1 MPFPFRYHPQ
11 GLTPSQW
18 RNLAAL
24 VAGGLLTLNEHWP
37 QIVAVVGLHYH
48 GLPIPPG
55 ITLVLQIT
63 AFAVTSLSRALN
75 RAKSGTGTGIVGNPA
90 DAPVLAPAVND
101 TRNAGGTLL
110 RASSGDYRASS
121 GDYAGLTPTD
131 VSGFVAGLAAA
142 LAAYQVPPL
151 PPVVVTTPPP
161 PRPINVTITA
171 DSPLDA
177 AVIQAAHAALDAQ
190 ALDAQAIPAPGNTP
204 APADTLGAVQTATAG
219 AADPVNVIVAPPPAL
234 VVAPPAL
241 VGAATAPAIA

>member
-24 VAGGLLTLNEHWP
+24 VAGGLLTVNEHWP

-75 RAKSGTGTGIVGNPA
+75 RAKSGTGTGIVGTPIIGTPDNPA
-90 DAPVLAPAVND
+90 SATGAASAGQPGLSAPPI
-101 TRNAGGTLL
+101 
-110 RASSGDYRASS
+110 SI
-121 GDYAGLTPTD
+121 TPSD

-142 LAAYQVPPL
+142 LAAYQVPP
-151 PPVVVTTPPP
+151 PAPVVVTTPPP

-177 AVIQAAHAALDAQ
+177 AVVQAAHAALDAQ
-190 ALDAQAIPAPGNTP
+190 ALNAQALNAQAIPAPDNAP

-219 AADPVNVIVAPPPAL
+219 TLGPVNVIVAPPPA
-234 VVAPPAL
+234 VVMAPP
-241 VGAATAPAIA
+241 VPVPA

>member
-1 MPFPFRYHPQ
+1 MKLIDYHPH

-24 VAGGLLTLNEHWP
+24 VAGGLLTVNEHWP

-90 DAPVLAPAVND
+90 DAPVLVPAVND

-110 RASSGDYRASS
+110 RASSGDY
-121 GDYAGLTPTD
+121 AGLTPFD

-177 AVIQAAHAALDAQ
+177 AVVQAAHAALDAQ
-190 ALDAQAIPAPGNTP
+190 ALDAQAVSAPDNAP
-204 APADTLGAVQTATAG
+204 SPADPSARARLPQRGS
-219 AADPVNVIVAPPPAL
+219 
-234 VVAPPAL
+234 
-241 VGAATAPAIA
+241 

>member
-1 MPFPFRYHPQ
+1 MPFPFRSHPQ

-75 RAKSGTGTGIVGNPA
+75 RAKSGTGTGIVGTPIIGTPDNPA
-90 DAPVLAPAVND
+90 SATGAASAGQPGLSAPPI
-101 TRNAGGTLL
+101 
-110 RASSGDYRASS
+110 SI
-121 GDYAGLTPTD
+121 TPSD

-142 LAAYQVPPL
+142 LAAYQVPP
-151 PPVVVTTPPP
+151 PAPVVEAPQQ
-161 PRPINVTITA
+161 RPINVTITA

-177 AVIQAAHAALDAQ
+177 AVVQAAHAALDAQ
-190 ALDAQAIPAPGNTP
+190 AIPAPDNAP
-204 APADTLGAVQTATAG
+204 APADTLGAVQTAATG
-219 AADPVNVIVAPPPAL
+219 TLDPVNVIVAPPPAV
-234 VVAPPAL
+234 VVAPPVIIAQPPVL
-241 VGAATAPAIA
+241 VGAATAPVLT